1 MDTGFDGRR
10 GGGAPFDMP
19 DFKKEQTYLSPSA
32 YVVFASGLAA
42 IKSEQHRLITSF
54 YGDIGKDLD
63 RFSSLHLPGRPTG
76 FEWEALSLPMMLDVQ
91 FNKLLRRGYAIA
103 SLTYRYEALFSLYP
117 YVTATYCLV
126 ERPQFTPQ
134 GIRDTTDSLPAV
146 GGGVATETPWK
157 SQIELNYCYNF
168 GSFRDPGGAPPKNG
182 GHDDFIFRA
191 KQL

>member
-1 MDTGFDGRR
+1 MGGVA
-10 GGGAPFDMP
+10 GGAPFDMP
-19 DFKKEQTYLSPSA
+19 DFKKEQTYLSASA
-32 YVVFASGLAA
+32 YAVFASGLPA

-54 YGDIGKDLD
+54 YGGIGKDLD

-76 FEWEALSLPMMLDVQ
+76 FEWEALSLPMMLGVQ
-91 FNKLLRRGYAIA
+91 FNKLFRRGYAIA

-134 GIRDTTDSLPAV
+134 GIRNTTDSLPAA
-146 GGGVATETPWK
+146 GGGVVTGTPWK
-157 SQIELNYCYNF
+157 SQIELNHSYNF
-168 GSFRDPGGAPPKNG
+168 SIFRGPGGAPPKNG
-182 GHDDFIFRA
+182 GHGDFIFRA